1 MGVAF
6 ASRTIRSCSSS
17 FGLSSIGSRA
27 VVPRRCGQRW
37 SEEEEEDE
45 EEEDDEVEDA
55 DDDKLVELI
64 GGLMAADSVL
74 PEEQEGQQEE
84 GKKGLEV
91 ALEDDLVV
99 ENDWA

>member
-1 MGVAF
+1 M
-6 ASRTIRSCSSS
+6 
-17 FGLSSIGSRA
+17 
-27 VVPRRCGQRW
+27 
-37 SEEEEEDE
+37 
-45 EEEDDEVEDA
+45 EDA

-91 ALEDDLVV
+91 EVALEDDLV
-99 ENDWA
+99 ENDWG